1 MNDLQEFFKSVA
13 IEKKK
18 VAEEQ
23 SRLHEREQ
31 RLQPQ
36 VKVELNDLSDFFGV
50 LGNAKRN
57 LRPQTIK
64 QISETPKVEEIKLNL
79 ELESFF
85 NRLSS
90 FENAL
95 EKIDQPQQ
103 EPVIEEQIIEPEIQP
118 ETHKAENRIIR
129 EVIEETPEEKVEEVK
144 PVDLNELRFP
154 TKEMMSESED
164 TNVSQ
169 LAEAM
174 NRFNKKDEI
183 ITEEISDLEQLKR
196 EFKNF
201 KDTVIKQMSTI
212 SGGGEVNLLKLD
224 DIDTGA
230 IGDGKV
236 LSYNSGTGKL
246 QFVTG
251 GAGALAD
258 LTDVDDTDLANDSIM
273 QYNST
278 SGKFEFTNELD
289 GGTV

>member
-1 MNDLQEFFKSVA
+1 MNDLQEFFQSVA

-23 SRLHEREQ
+23 ARIQAREERLN
-31 RLQPQ
+31 PQ
-36 VKVELNDLSDFFGV
+36 VTVELSDLSDFFGI
-50 LGNAKRN
+50 LGSAKRN
-57 LRPQTIK
+57 LKPKTLQDAVTPAKPEQTK
-64 QISETPKVEEIKLNL
+64 MNL

-103 EPVIEEQIIEPEIQP
+103 EPVIEKQIIEPEI
-118 ETHKAENRIIR
+118 HKAENRIIR

-212 SGGGEVNLLKLD
+212 GGGGEVNLLNLD

-236 LSYNSGTGKL
+236 LSYNSSTGKL

-251 GAGALAD
+251 SAGALAD
-258 LTDVDDTDLANDSIM
+258 LTDVDDTDLADDSIM
-273 QYNST
+273 QYNSST
-278 SGKFEFTNELD
+278 GKFEFTNELD

>member
-23 SRLHEREQ
+23 SRLQEREQ

-103 EPVIEEQIIEPEIQP
+103 EPIIQEQIIEPVIQP

-212 SGGGEVNLLKLD
+212 GGGGEVNLLKLD